1 MNKRIE
7 NNLNE
12 AITCLNLVER
22 ELKDNDDLT
31 NDIRSIVDNIDNL
44 REEIENDKTI

>member
-1 MNKRIE
+1 MSKRIE

-22 ELKDNDDLT
+22 ELREN
-31 NDIRSIVDNIDNL
+31 NNFGNEIRSIVDTIENL
-44 REEIENDKTI
+44 QEEILKK